1 VERFVR
7 AYAFL
12 VDLFVKVCLAMACS
26 WFGAFAFVNGF
37 RPGLL
42 PVTAAS
48 AVLAYLLIAP
58 RRWMPTRWLEDVS
71 FRRTWCVGLAL
82 YTPLYWA
89 VAVQV
94 FSGRFELSMNF
105 VMPLVAALPVG
116 LLILGALALRWWA
129 VEPLMD
135 PARKL
140 RLAMLPLALWLVLVA
155 LMTKGSGSEPV
166 FYLIAAVVGAVIAF
180 TFRLTRN
187 RNSSEDGA
195 EG

>member
-1 VERFVR
+1 
-7 AYAFL
+7 
-12 VDLFVKVCLAMACS
+12 
-26 WFGAFAFVNGF
+26 
-37 RPGLL
+37 
-42 PVTAAS
+42 
-48 AVLAYLLIAP
+48 
-58 RRWMPTRWLEDVS
+58 
-71 FRRTWCVGLAL
+71 
-82 YTPLYWA
+82 
-89 VAVQV
+89 
-94 FSGRFELSMNF
+94 MNF

-116 LLILGALALRWWA
+116 LLMLGALALRWWA

-180 TFRLTRN
+180 TLRITRN